1 MTDNQDPHRRPTP
14 WTKHSDPLSPSSLAP
29 LVRGDDDLQQAAKDM
44 FGWTQS
50 DRPIEESIG
59 HMKRIVDLCQDE
71 ASWSGNKRWKQVIA
85 TYKSCRATTDA
96 VQDLLDAREPFW
108 TQSRVK
114 HASTTLATPRA
125 LADSIRIMVAESER
139 ANGHYL
145 DREARHQ
152 LMQAVERVFPHTQPV
167 ILVPDSP
174 DQPVSASTTHHQL
187 PVAPV
192 AQMTKIDKPSPV
204 PAAPQQTLSATLDPR
219 LASRLPGWAPPTS
232 EKDMK
237 SRTDS
242 VADSPSSRKSSA
254 ATLVISSPQQ
264 PPLNSLVPDMNLS
277 QVIKPTRPSRFVP
290 GDDLAQ
296 HAILP
301 SPSASPSLV
310 TAPIQFNIATGS
322 NQAPL
327 HKRPRLSIN
336 SDVKNPVKPVNNV
349 FSPPPSERRGSSA
362 LSTTIQPPTGPR
374 SLPLFQAKIMP
385 KGFQGRKPLS
395 KKEILE
401 ACDYNRVSAQDVTLC
416 PSDYSTWLLHFK
428 TFNDLQAS
436 LGKITILRGI
446 SIPVL
451 TYAPGR
457 SFQVFGI
464 AEKSSFIT
472 PQVEMDM
479 ISTIARTFHPRTFIM
494 RRQKRQQY
502 NARLMTKWLV
512 VFEEPLDR
520 ENIILDMKINGI
532 RETLELFGMDC
543 SEEVK
548 HCWVCLGTD
557 HHAPSCANFTEVVKL
572 PHNDRQYL
580 WKTPQLK

>member
-1 MTDNQDPHRRPTP
+1 MPT
-14 WTKHSDPLSPSSLAP
+14 SDPLSPSSLAP
-29 LVRGDDDLQQAAKDM
+29 LVRKDDDLQQAAKVM

-50 DRPIEESIG
+50 DRPIEDSLG

-71 ASWSGNKRWKQVIA
+71 ASWSGNKRWKQVVA
-85 TYKSCRATTDA
+85 TYESCGASTDA

-108 TQSRVK
+108 THSRVK

-125 LADSIRIMVAESER
+125 LAESIRIMVAESER

-167 ILVPDSP
+167 VFVPDSP
-174 DQPVSASTTHHQL
+174 NQLIFEPVTHNRV

-192 AQMTKIDKPSPV
+192 AQMNKIDKPSPV

-237 SRTDS
+237 SRADNL
-242 VADSPSSRKSSA
+242 ADSSSSRKSSA

-264 PPLNSLVPDMNLS
+264 PPLNSPVPGPNLS
-277 QVIKPTRPSRFVP
+277 QVIKPTRPSHFVP
-290 GDDLAQ
+290 EDTHAQ

-301 SPSASPSLV
+301 SPSASPNLA

-327 HKRPRLSIN
+327 DKRPRLSIN
-336 SDVKNPVKPVNNV
+336 SD
-349 FSPPPSERRGSSA
+349 
-362 LSTTIQPPTGPR
+362 
-374 SLPLFQAKIMP
+374 
-385 KGFQGRKPLS
+385 
-395 KKEILE
+395 ILQ
-401 ACDYNRVSAQDVTLC
+401 ACDYNRILAQDANLC
-416 PSDYSTWLLHFK
+416 PTDDSTWLLHFK

-436 LGKITILRGI
+436 LGKITILREI

-451 TYAPGR
+451 TYALGKP
-457 SFQVFGI
+457 FQVFGLV
-464 AEKSSFIT
+464 EKSSFIT
-472 PQVEMDM
+472 PQVEIDM
-479 ISTIARTFHPRTFIM
+479 INTIARTFHPRTFIM

-502 NARLMTKWLV
+502 NARLMTKWLI

-520 ENIILDMKINGI
+520 ENITLDMKINGI

-548 HCWVCLGTD
+548 HCWVCLGIG